1 MMFGLD
7 QTATVYT
14 PHATTGAYTVI
25 AKSGLR
31 CRLAYVEQ
39 GGSTIGGERSEIG
52 TKRRL
57 LWAEAYTMPD
67 NAQVLVDGQRWNVKD
82 GTLGALRGPAS
93 NVIYRRCELVEAI

>member
-7 QTATVYT
+7 QTCSVYT
-14 PHATTGAYTVI
+14 PHATTGAYTVL
-25 AKSGLR
+25 AKSNLA

-39 GGSTIGGERSEIG
+39 GGSAIGDERAPIG

-57 LWAEAYTMPD
+57 LWSEDYTMPD

-82 GTLGALRGPAS
+82 GTYGALRGPGSA
-93 NVIYRRCELVEAI
+93 VVYRRCEVVEAI

>member
-1 MMFGLD
+1 MFGLD

-25 AKSGLR
+25 AKSGLK

-39 GGSTIGGERSEIG
+39 GGSAIGGERSEIG

-57 LWAEAYTMPD
+57 LWEEDYTMPD

-82 GTLGALRGPAS
+82 GTAGALRGPAS